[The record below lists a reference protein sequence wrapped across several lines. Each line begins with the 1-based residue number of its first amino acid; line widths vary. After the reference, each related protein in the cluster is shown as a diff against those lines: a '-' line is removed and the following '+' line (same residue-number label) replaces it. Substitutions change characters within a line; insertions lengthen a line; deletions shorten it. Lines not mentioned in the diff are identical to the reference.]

1 MYSHPGRS
9 LIASLERRF
18 GHLAIPHLV
27 RWLAFFQLIVFVLA
41 KMDAELIP
49 LLDLDADGIL
59 RGQIWRLLTFIFI
72 PRTNS
77 IIFILFAV
85 LFLWFISDGLEHEWG
100 PFKVNLYVAACH
112 VCLVL
117 LGLIPVIGIL
127 VAMIAPMIL
136 FSSLFFAFAAI
147 YPDQVIHLFGVI
159 PVKAK
164 WLALANAGILAVIA
178 IRAPFAIPLIALS
191 FLPFFV
197 VFAPGFVHHFKNQSD
212 NATRRAAFQSRVKA
226 AESGAFHTCGSCG
239 KTDTAHPE
247 LEFRVAADGEEYCAD
262 CLAARA
268 AKQT

>member
-1 MYSHPGRS
+1 MSTHPGRS

-27 RWLAFFQLIVFVLA
+27 RWLAFFQLVVFALA
-41 KMDAELIP
+41 YANAELIP
-49 LLDLDADGIL
+49 MLDLDADGIF
-59 RGQIWRLLTFIFI
+59 RGQIWRLLTFVFI

-112 VCLVL
+112 VCLLL
-117 LGLIPVIGIL
+117 LGLIPVIGIFI
-127 VAMIAPMIL
+127 ASIAPMVM

-164 WLALANAGILAVIA
+164 WLALANAGILAA
-178 IRAPFAIPLIALS
+178 ITIKVPFLIPLVALA
-191 FLPFFV
+191 FLPFLV
-197 VFAPGFVHHFKNQSD
+197 VFVPGFVRNFKNQSD

-226 AESGAFHTCGSCG
+226 AESGSFHTCGACG
-239 KTDTAHPE
+239 KTDTVHPE
-247 LEFRVAADGEEYCAD
+247 LEFRVAADGEEYCSD
-262 CLAARA
+262 CLATRG
-268 AKQT
+268 AKQA